1 MGACSSKDTDTETG
15 SPADILQALL
25 QPGTSVS
32 NEAGLKDL
40 QMNIKN
46 KIQNASIQGE
56 TSVISQQ
63 SIELR
68 DVSNGSIPDFY
79 KKTVT
84 EEKGPFGIFGRKENC
99 PLFGC
104 GYEISQNAS
113 YKVHSFNENLLQE
126 TETIISD
133 IEQKM
138 KQDASINLEGNPS
151 GLRAA
156 NEAINESR
164 ELVKSEIETQLSSLS
179 NQNAANI
186 QNMIIEYRGPAT
198 VRCKDPCGW
207 DGGPFGPELSQD
219 AQLEIISEQ
228 ILNNVSNIYEEKFKE
243 MGLEAEQS
251 VEVTNTACIL
261 QMIISLVGCIIC
273 LIIVWQIIKMMGA

>member
-1 MGACSSKDTDTETG
+1 MGACGSKDTD
-15 SPADILQALL
+15 SDNPADVIAAIL

-32 NEAGLKDL
+32 NEAGLIDL

-56 TSVISQQ
+56 TNIVSQQ
-63 SIELR
+63 NLELR
-68 DVSNGSIPDFY
+68 DISDGTIPDFY
-79 KKTVT
+79 KKSVT
-84 EEKGPFGIFGRKENC
+84 EEKGPFGIFGRRENC
-99 PLFGC
+99 PIFGC

-138 KQDASINLEGNPS
+138 KQDASMNLEGNPS

-156 NEAINESR
+156 NDAINASR
-164 ELVKSEIETQLSSLS
+164 ELVKTEVESQLTSLS
-179 NQNAANI
+179 NQNATNI

-207 DGGPFGPELSQD
+207 DGGPYGPELSQD

-228 ILNNVSNIYEEKFKE
+228 ILNNVSNIYQEKFKE
-243 MGLEAEQS
+243 MGLEVEQS

-261 QMIISLVGCIIC
+261 QMVISLVGCIIC
-273 LIIVWQIIKMMGA
+273 LIIVWQIIKMVGG

>member
-1 MGACSSKDTDTETG
+1 MGACSSKDAD
-15 SPADILQALL
+15 SDNPADIIQAIL
-25 QPGTSVS
+25 QPGVSVS
-32 NEAGLKDL
+32 NEAGLIDL

-46 KIQNASIQGE
+46 KIQNASIQGN
-56 TSVISQQ
+56 TNIISQQ
-63 SIELR
+63 NLELR
-68 DVSNGSIPDFY
+68 DVSDGTVPDFY

-84 EEKGPFGIFGRKENC
+84 EEKGPFGIMGRRENC
-99 PLFGC
+99 PIFGC

-126 TETIISD
+126 TETIVSD

-156 NEAINESR
+156 NDAINESR
-164 ELVKSEIETQLSSLS
+164 ELVKTEIETQLTSLS
-179 NQNAANI
+179 NQNAMNI

-207 DGGPFGPELSQD
+207 EDGPKGPDLSQD

-228 ILNNVSNIYEEKFKE
+228 ILNNVSNIYQEKFKE
-243 MGLEAEQS
+243 MGLEVEQS

-261 QMIISLVGCIIC
+261 QMVISLVGCIIC
-273 LIIVWQIIKMMGA
+273 LIIVWQIIKMVE

>member
-1 MGACSSKDTDTETG
+1 MGACGSKDTD
-15 SPADILQALL
+15 SDNPADIISAIL

-32 NEAGLKDL
+32 NKAGLIDL

-56 TSVISQQ
+56 TNIVSQQ
-63 SIELR
+63 NLELR
-68 DVSNGSIPDFY
+68 DISDGTIPDFY
-79 KKTVT
+79 KQTVS

-99 PLFGC
+99 PIFGC

-113 YKVHSFNENLLQE
+113 YKINSFNENLLQE

-138 KQDASINLEGNPS
+138 QQDASINLEGNPS

-156 NEAINESR
+156 NEAINASR
-164 ELVKSEIETQLSSLS
+164 ELVREEVETQLTSLT
-179 NQNAANI
+179 NQNAVNI
-186 QNMIIEYRGPAT
+186 QKMVIEYRGPAT

-207 DGGPFGPELSQD
+207 DGGPQGPVLSQD

-228 ILNNVSNIYEEKFKE
+228 ILNNVSNIYQEKFKE
-243 MGLEAEQS
+243 MGLEVKQS

-261 QMIISLVGCIIC
+261 QMIISLIGCIIC
-273 LIIVWQIIKMMGA
+273 LIIVWQVIKMVSA